1 MIERKD
7 HLDTRAISILI
18 ASCAFWG
25 LQQILIKT
33 TVTEVPPLWQASI
46 RMAGAVVL
54 LWLWC
59 AWRRVP
65 LFERDGTLPGGLLA
79 GLLFTAEFVC
89 IYIGL
94 QNTSAS
100 RLTVFLYTAPFVVS
114 LLLPRFVPAERLRG
128 VQWIG
133 LAIAFAGV
141 VLAFSES
148 FGHSSPRQLRGDVI
162 ALCGGVAWGL
172 TTLAIRATRLA
183 TASAEKT
190 LFYQITV
197 TAVVSPFLSLLLG
210 EQWGL
215 SYSAYAWFSIALQTT
230 IGAFASY
237 LAWMWMLRHYPA
249 THISSFTF
257 LAPVFALIFGVLL
270 LSEPLTLRLVL
281 ALAGVAFG
289 IVLVNRRAS
298 PAT

>member
-7 HLDTRAISILI
+7 HLDTRATTLLI
-18 ASCAFWG
+18 ACCAFWG

-46 RMAGAVVL
+46 RMSGAVVL
-54 LWLWC
+54 LWAWC
-59 AWRRVP
+59 RWRGIP

-79 GLLFTAEFVC
+79 GALFTGEFTC
-89 IYIGL
+89 IYLGL
-94 QNTSAS
+94 QHTSAS
-100 RLTVFLYTAPFVVS
+100 RLTVFLYTSPFVVA
-114 LLLPRFVPAERLRG
+114 LLLPRFAPSERLRG
-128 VQWIG
+128 LQWVG

-148 FGHSSPRQLRGDVI
+148 LGHSTSGQLHGD
-162 ALCGGVAWGL
+162 ALALGAGVLWGL

-190 LFYQITV
+190 LFYQIAV
-197 TAVVSPFLSLLLG
+197 TAAVTPFLSLMLR
-210 EQWGL
+210 ENWGF
-215 SYSAYAWFSIALQTT
+215 SYSSYAWFSIALQTA

-249 THISSFTF
+249 TRISSFTF
-257 LAPVFALIFGVLL
+257 LTPVLALVFGVAL
-270 LSEPLTLRLVL
+270 LSEPLTAQLVL
-281 ALAGVAFG
+281 ALAGVALG
-289 IVLVNRRAS
+289 IVLVNRRAGAK
-298 PAT
+298 P